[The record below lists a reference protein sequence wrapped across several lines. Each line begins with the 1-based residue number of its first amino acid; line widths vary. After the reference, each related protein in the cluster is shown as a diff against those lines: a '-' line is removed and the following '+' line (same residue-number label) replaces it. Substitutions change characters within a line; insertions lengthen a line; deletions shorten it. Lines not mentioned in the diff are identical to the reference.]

1 MDKKSGLV
9 VLDFDDTLF
18 FTRQSLKFATKQL
31 LKRTDLDKAAIRK
44 MPNKVKGKIYT
55 LAYSKY
61 KDYSKPNLALIKRL
75 EELRR
80 ENNIIVLT
88 ARGPK
93 LIRHTSYLINKH
105 SIVLDGVYHRKN
117 VNGMDEAWKMGQ
129 LKKYLKSYKHIS
141 LYEDKAEN
149 IEFIRRALGSK
160 KISYYLV
167 TKARIR
173 KV

>member
-1 MDKKSGLV
+1 VGKKSGLV

-18 FTRQSLKFATKQL
+18 FTQQSLKLATKQL
-31 LKRTDLDKAAIRK
+31 LKRTDLNKAAIRK
-44 MPNKVKGKIYT
+44 MPNALKGRIYT

-75 EELRR
+75 ERLRK
-80 ENNIIVLT
+80 ENAIIVLT

-93 LIRHTSYLINKH
+93 LISHTRYLIDKH
-105 SIVLDGVYHRKN
+105 SIDLDGIYHRKN

-129 LKKYLKSYKHIS
+129 LKKYSKRYKTIS
-141 LYEDKAEN
+141 LYEDKMEN
-149 IEFIRRALGSK
+149 IAFIRAGLSSK

-167 TKARIR
+167 TKSRIR